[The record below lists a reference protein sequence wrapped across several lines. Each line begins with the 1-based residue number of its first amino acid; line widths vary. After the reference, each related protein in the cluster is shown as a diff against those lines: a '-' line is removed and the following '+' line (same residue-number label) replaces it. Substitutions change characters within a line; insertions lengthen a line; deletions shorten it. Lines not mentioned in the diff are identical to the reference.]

1 MTRRMRVGVRTR
13 LLLAVVGVVSLAL
26 VIGVTAFN
34 VLLDQR
40 LAASATALARGQAL
54 AALSTLEVVDGKVVA
69 PQARDNGAALGS
81 PVWIFSGSTPIETP
95 RAQAAVAAVA
105 ASLARGSE
113 QTARVGEKIRL
124 YVVPVVDNGHRV
136 GAVVAGVSLDPYD
149 ETATIAFI
157 GSVVLAFMLLGAVT
171 LLTWWILGKAL
182 QPVSRMTE
190 DAAAWS
196 DHDLDRRF
204 DLGDPYDELT
214 QLAATLD
221 TLLERLSASLRHEQR
236 LTAEL
241 SHELRTPLAKIV
253 AESELALRRQR
264 SDEDYRASLE
274 AVHRNAEYMTRT
286 VDALLAAARQE
297 ADPTR
302 TAIDARETVREATAS
317 VQDEADGAGIEIH
330 LTMPAEPVT
339 VAIEEELLERIVV
352 PLLDNAIRYG
362 EGAISVA
369 LARNG
374 TVATIDVHDDGMGV
388 TADECE
394 RIFEPGARG
403 SAAGTAPAPTG
414 AGLGLALARRL
425 ARSAGG
431 EISVTADER
440 GGRFSVRLPV
450 ARQ

>member
-1 MTRRMRVGVRTR
+1 MSRRIRLGVRTR

-34 VLLDQR
+34 LLLDQR

-54 AALSTLEVVDGKVVA
+54 ATLSALDVVDGRVVA
-69 PQARDNGAALGS
+69 PEARDDGAALGS
-81 PVWIFSGSTPIETP
+81 PVWIFSGTTPIETP
-95 RAQAAVAAVA
+95 RAQASVAAVA
-105 ASLARGSE
+105 ASLANGPE
-113 QTARVGEKIRL
+113 HTIRVGEKIRL
-124 YVVPVVDNGHRV
+124 YAVPVVDHGQRV

-157 GSVVLAFMLLGAVT
+157 GSVVLAFVLLGAIT

-196 DHDLDRRF
+196 DHDLDKRF

-214 QLAATLD
+214 QLGATLD

-236 LTAEL
+236 FTAEL

-253 AESELALRRQR
+253 AESELALRRER

-274 AVHRNAEYMTRT
+274 AVHRNAEYMART
-286 VDALLAAARQE
+286 VDALVAAARQE
-297 ADPTR
+297 ADPTG
-302 TAIDARETVREATAS
+302 TAIDARQAVREATAS
-317 VQDEADGAGIEIH
+317 VQDEADAAGIEIH
-330 LTMPAEPVT
+330 VTVPVEPVT
-339 VAIEEELLERIVV
+339 VAIEDDLLERIVV

-362 EGAISVA
+362 ASAISLA

-374 TVATIDVHDDGMGV
+374 RFATIDVHDDGMGV
-388 TADECE
+388 RADERD

-403 SAAGTAPAPTG
+403 TAAGTAPTG

-431 EISVTADER
+431 EISVTADGR
-440 GGRFSVRLPV
+440 GGKFSVRLPV
-450 ARQ
+450 A